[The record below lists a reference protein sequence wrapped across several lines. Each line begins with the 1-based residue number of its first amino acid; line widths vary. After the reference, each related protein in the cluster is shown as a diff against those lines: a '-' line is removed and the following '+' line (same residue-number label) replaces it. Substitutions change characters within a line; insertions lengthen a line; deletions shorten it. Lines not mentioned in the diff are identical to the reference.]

1 VTTPRPIEA
10 YPVAAD
16 LPAPPPADHGEA
28 PEKATTAPAR
38 KIGEVA
44 VLDFIGGDASVEIAL
59 AFPFRFDGRE
69 VRTVTVRR
77 PSIMEIA
84 RVAPDFA
91 MTDDFELYAVLAG
104 LPAPVLRGMM
114 REDREAVARAAD
126 DFLSREAGPDGSA
139 PTLASGA
146 ASPSSPAAP

>member
-1 VTTPRPIEA
+1 MTTPRPIEA

-16 LPAPPPADHGEA
+16 LPAPPPVDGAA
-28 PEKATTAPAR
+28 AAAAATAPPAR
-38 KIGEVA
+38 RIGEVA

-59 AFPFRFDGRE
+59 AFPFRLDGRDIFA
-69 VRTVTVRR
+69 VTVRR
-77 PSIMEIA
+77 ASMLEIA
-84 RVAPDFA
+84 RVVPGFA
-91 MTDDFELYAVLAG
+91 TADDFELYAVMAG

-126 DFLSREAGPDGSA
+126 DFLSREVGPDGSA
-139 PTLASGA
+139 PTPANGD